1 MAIIKRGQMDVT
13 HASRTQKSNFIFFFK
28 LKCLSG
34 ERVRN
39 IEESTS

>member
-13 HASRTQKSNFIFFFK
+13 HASRTQKINFIFFK

-39 IEESTS
+39 IEEPTS